1 MTVFSGQTSDTH
13 LKYLPA
19 MPAFLLKCALR
30 TCILFLILCSVNLN
44 AQSLYFP
51 PTTGNTWETSAP
63 TSLGWCQERIDSLYQ
78 MLDDNNTRAFI
89 LLKNGKIV
97 LEQYFNGH
105 NPSQIWYWA
114 SAGKSLTA
122 FLVGLAQQEGLL
134 SIHDKTSQ
142 YLGNGWTSCDSAAE
156 SQITI
161 RHQLTMTTGLD
172 DGVEDHYCTLDTCLT
187 CLVPPGTRWA
197 YHNGPYTLLDS
208 VMEEATGVTMTQFV
222 AQKLRTKT
230 GITGLYLQNGYNN
243 VFYSTARSMA
253 RFGLLMLGNGKWN
266 GTPVMTDTAYFHDM
280 IHPSQ
285 AINKSYGYLW
295 WLNGQPSYMLPGLQ
309 LVVPGFMS
317 PVAPADSY
325 AAMGKNGQFAS
336 ITPSEGLVWVRM
348 GDDPGGTAVPYLLYN
363 KIWDYINQLSCV
375 SSAVKPET
383 ADFFG
388 IYPNPATGL
397 MTLDLPEGEF
407 CGKLSDLS
415 GRNLREFAALQGRTT
430 MDVSGIPAGTY
441 LLSLSECGEGT
452 RISRVIIISD

>member
-1 MTVFSGQTSDTH
+1 
-13 LKYLPA
+13 
-19 MPAFLLKCALR
+19 MPSILFKCALR
-30 TCILFLILCSVNLN
+30 VCIPVLFLFCSSLN
-44 AQSLYFP
+44 GQSLYFP
-51 PTTGNTWETSAP
+51 PTTGNTWETTPPQSF
-63 TSLGWCQERIDSLYQ
+63 GWCQERIDSLYK

-105 NPSQIWYWA
+105 NQSQVWYWA

-134 SIHDKTSQ
+134 NISERTSK
-142 YLGNGWTSCDSAAE
+142 YLGTGWTSCDSAAE
-156 SQITI
+156 SLITI

-208 VMEEATGVTMTQFV
+208 VMEVATGITMTQFV
-222 AQKLRTKT
+222 NQKLRTKT
-230 GITGLYLQNGYNN
+230 GITGLYLPNGYNN
-243 VFYSTARSMA
+243 VYYSTARSMA

-266 GTPVMTDTAYFHDM
+266 GTPVMTDTVYFHDM

-285 AINKSYGYLW
+285 SINKSYGYLW

-309 LVVPGFMS
+309 LVIPGFMS
-317 PVAPADSY
+317 PGAPADSY

-336 ITPSEGLVWVRM
+336 ITPSEGMVWVRM
-348 GDDPGGTAVPYLLYN
+348 GDDPGGTAVPYLLHN
-363 KIWDYINQLSCV
+363 KIWDYINQLPCA
-375 SSAVKPET
+375 SSAVNPET
-383 ADFFG
+383 DHFFR

-397 MTLDLPEGEF
+397 LTLDLPEGVF
-407 CGKLSDLS
+407 CGTLSDLS
-415 GRNLREFAALQGRTT
+415 GRELREFAELQGHTT
-430 MDVSGIPAGTY
+430 LDVSGVSAGTY

-452 RISRVIIISD
+452 RISRVIFIAD